1 VLQLKVV
8 VLSAIGKGR
17 KKIGQVRV
25 MKLNESE
32 ERMKRR

>member
-1 VLQLKVV
+1 VLQSEVV
-8 VLSAIGKGR
+8 VLSAMGKGR

-32 ERMKRR
+32 ELMKRR